1 MCCTALPT
9 PNDDASRKATATTI
23 ASHPFSC
30 FSSFAPCS
38 RPLLSFRPALSSVRA
53 SIPSVLPLSSVP
65 PFRPLSPFRPLAS
78 PEQDPSYIALTIPP
92 IARRPVIPIM
102 LGSQLASQDRV
113 ALLLLLLLDVGIGS
127 RINPGINPRIN
138 PGITSK
144 IHPGVEARVTP
155 QINSRINSRVD
166 ARIDSWVTPQVNP
179 RVDPWIS
186 CVNSRIDSRIP
197 RVNPRINPRIHPR
210 IPSTHLRRQRRL
222 AHVHLPT
229 NMCLTHLRVS
239 ERRLADLRFA
249 HLRLALAD
257 GGLVHFL
264 RSAVWRTRRTSGI
277 KAA

>member
-1 MCCTALPT
+1 MTMLQERLLQRLLLLIRSAASLPL
-9 PNDDASRKATATTI
+9 PLVLVRYSPSVRP
-23 ASHPFSC
+23 SLPSVPRFRPFS
-30 FSSFAPCS
+30 
-38 RPLLSFRPALSSVRA
+38 
-53 SIPSVLPLSSVP
+53 
-65 PFRPLSPFRPLAS
+65 PFCPLAS
-78 PEQDPSYIALTIPP
+78 LEQDPSYIALTIPP

-113 ALLLLLLLDVGIGS
+113 TLLLLLLLDVGIGS
-127 RINPGINPRIN
+127 RIN

-229 NMCLTHLRVS
+229 NMCLTHLRVP

-264 RSAVWRTRRTSGI
+264 RSAVWRTRRTAGI

>member
-65 PFRPLSPFRPLAS
+65 RFRPLSPFRPLAS
-78 PEQDPSYIALTIPP
+78 LEQDPSYIALTIPP

-113 ALLLLLLLDVGIGS
+113 TLLLLLLLDVGIGS
-127 RINPGINPRIN
+127 RINPGISPRIN
-138 PGITSK
+138 PGITSN

-166 ARIDSWVTPQVNP
+166 ARIDSWVTPQINP

-186 CVNSRIDSRIP
+186 CVNSRIHP
-197 RVNPRINPRIHPR
+197 RV
-210 IPSTHLRRQRRL
+210 PSTHLRRQRRL

>member
-78 PEQDPSYIALTIPP
+78 LEQDPSYIALTIPP

-113 ALLLLLLLDVGIGS
+113 TLLLLLLLLDVGIGS

-155 QINSRINSRVD
+155 QI
-166 ARIDSWVTPQVNP
+166 NP